1 MRPRIYA
8 SADQLIALADVL
20 KFAKSRKVHL
30 YLRYSTWWKFL
41 SAELNIHP
49 MWAQALVRVRTAFD
63 GSPYLAEVMELPLTN
78 VVRWLRVHRNDA
90 SLYQPGCIRNE
101 RGYVSM
107 ISLYRESGPNPFE
120 ALQKDAEILVKIEQ
134 REKER
139 SAC

>member
-8 SADQLIALADVL
+8 SAEQLIALADVL
-20 KFAKSRKVHL
+20 QFAKSRKMHL
-30 YLRYSTWWKFL
+30 YRRHRSWWKYL
-41 SAELNIHP
+41 SDGLNIHP
-49 MWAQALVRVRTAFD
+49 IWAQELVRVRTAFNE
-63 GSPYLAEVMELPLTN
+63 SPYLAEVMELPLTN
-78 VVRWLRVHRNDA
+78 VVRWLREHRNDV

-101 RGYVSM
+101 RDCVSM
-107 ISLYRESGPNPFE
+107 ISLCREDGPNPFE